1 VPGPKLRWAGVLL
14 IAACCGVGC
23 ASPSSSNSR
32 NVSEW
37 ARRQGGLEGADGLSQ
52 QRVDRV
58 ARPLVAAYGQPVNV
72 RILACDPAGAYAW
85 PGGEVFVTRRLTEI
99 LDDGELAAAVA
110 HELGHLMSEPK
121 NTAATLAPTA
131 GAPSASAD
139 RGDDEERQA
148 DARGAALLE
157 RAGLPATAMTRMLET
172 VADRG
177 GLDPAE
183 RRAVAKRAR
192 VRQSSTPRSR

>member
-1 VPGPKLRWAGVLL
+1 
-14 IAACCGVGC
+14 
-23 ASPSSSNSR
+23 
-32 NVSEW
+32 
-37 ARRQGGLEGADGLSQ
+37 
-52 QRVDRV
+52 
-58 ARPLVAAYGQPVNV
+58 
-72 RILACDPAGAYAW
+72 
-85 PGGEVFVTRRLTEI
+85 VFVTRRLTEI

-131 GAPSASAD
+131 GAANASAD

-183 RRAVAKRAR
+183 RRAVAERAR
-192 VRQSSTPRSR
+192 VRQSSTPGSR